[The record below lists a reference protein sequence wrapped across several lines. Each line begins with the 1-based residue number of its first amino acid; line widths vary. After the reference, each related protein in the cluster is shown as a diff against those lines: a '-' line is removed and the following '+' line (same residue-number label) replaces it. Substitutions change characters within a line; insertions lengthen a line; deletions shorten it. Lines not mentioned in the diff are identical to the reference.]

1 MSTTTSRPRPSVPR
15 DVRRARWAVSLLF
28 LTNGALFANLLPRYP
43 AIKAGL
49 GLSNAEF
56 GLAVAAFPL
65 GAIVAGLAA
74 GMLIR
79 RFRSSRVAVVGTVV
93 TAFGVLAAG
102 VSPSWALLAAGL
114 FVAGSMDAI
123 TDVAQNSHGLRVQ
136 RRYGRSILNSFHAA
150 WSVGA
155 VIGGLM
161 GGAAAGLG
169 IPTPAHLAVS
179 GAIFCVVAVVSY
191 RWMLAGPEPT
201 DESDGAADDAAVA
214 AGAEEA
220 RVESDPSVASV
231 AAVAGRSAL
240 RFGTVA
246 VLAALVLVSM
256 SAAIVEDA
264 GNTWAAVYLSGSLDA
279 SVTIASLGFVSLAG
293 MQLIG
298 RLVGDG
304 MVDRLG
310 QRTVARIG
318 GVLVAVG
325 TGLALAFPS
334 IPGTIIGFG
343 AAGFGVATLIPGAMH
358 AADQLPGFRRGTGL
372 TLLSWL
378 MRLGFLFSPP
388 LVGLIADATS
398 LRWGLLI
405 MPVAGVIVLLLAGV
419 LARRVPH
426 TAADPAAA
434 AADPAAAAADPAAA
448 APAPRD

>member
-1 MSTTTSRPRPSVPR
+1 MSTTTSRPPVPR
-15 DVRRARWAVSLLF
+15 DIQRARWAVSLLF
-28 LTNGALFANLLPRYP
+28 LTNGAIFANLLPRYP
-43 AIKAGL
+43 AIKDGL

-56 GLAVAAFPL
+56 GVAVAAFPL

-74 GMLIR
+74 GLLIR
-79 RFRSSRVAVVGTVV
+79 RFRSSRVAVVGTII
-93 TAFGVLAAG
+93 TGLGVLTAG
-102 VSPSWALLAAGL
+102 VAPSWALLAAGL
-114 FVAGSMDAI
+114 FLAGAMDAI

-169 IPTPAHLAVS
+169 IPTPVHLSVS
-179 GAIFCVVAVVSY
+179 AALFCVVALLSY
-191 RWMLAGPEPT
+191 RSMLAGPEPT
-201 DESDGAADDAAVA
+201 DESEAADAEASDTSAADGRAAGTGAANTGATSAAA
-214 AGAEEA
+214 AEEA
-220 RVESDPSVASV
+220 RVESNPSVASV

-256 SAAIVEDA
+256 GAAIVEDA
-264 GNTWAAVYLSGSLDA
+264 GNTWAAVYLSGSLGA
-279 SVTIASLGFVSLAG
+279 SITIASLGFVSLAG

-298 RLVGDG
+298 RLVGDV

-398 LRWGLLI
+398 LRWGLLV
-405 MPVAGVIVLLLAGV
+405 MPAAGVIVLLLAGV

-426 TAADPAAA
+426 GAAVHDPRA
-434 AADPAAAAADPAAA
+434 
-448 APAPRD
+448 

>member
-1 MSTTTSRPRPSVPR
+1 MSTTTSRPPVPR
-15 DVRRARWAVSLLF
+15 DIQRARWAVSLLF
-28 LTNGALFANLLPRYP
+28 LTNGAIFANLLPRYP
-43 AIKAGL
+43 AIKDGL

-56 GLAVAAFPL
+56 GVAVAAFPL

-74 GMLIR
+74 GLLIR
-79 RFRSSRVAVVGTVV
+79 RFRSSRVAVVGTII
-93 TAFGVLAAG
+93 TGLGVLTAG
-102 VSPSWALLAAGL
+102 VAPSWALLAAGL
-114 FVAGSMDAI
+114 FLAGAMDAI

-169 IPTPAHLAVS
+169 IPTPVHLSVS
-179 GAIFCVVAVVSY
+179 AALFCVVALLSY
-191 RWMLAGPEPT
+191 RSMLAGPEPT
-201 DESDGAADDAAVA
+201 DESEAADAEASDTSAAGGRAAGTGAANAEATSTAA
-214 AGAEEA
+214 AEEA
-220 RVESDPSVASV
+220 RVESNPSVASV

-256 SAAIVEDA
+256 GAAIVEDA
-264 GNTWAAVYLSGSLDA
+264 GNTWAAVYLSGSLGA
-279 SVTIASLGFVSLAG
+279 SITIASLGFVSLAG

-298 RLVGDG
+298 RLVGDV

-398 LRWGLLI
+398 LRWGLLV
-405 MPVAGVIVLLLAGV
+405 MPAAGVIVLLLAGV

-426 TAADPAAA
+426 GAAVHDPRA
-434 AADPAAAAADPAAA
+434 
-448 APAPRD
+448 

>member
-1 MSTTTSRPRPSVPR
+1 MSTTTSRPPVPR
-15 DVRRARWAVSLLF
+15 DIQRARWAVSLLF
-28 LTNGALFANLLPRYP
+28 LTNGAIFANLLPRYP
-43 AIKAGL
+43 AIKDGL

-56 GLAVAAFPL
+56 GVAVAAFPL

-74 GMLIR
+74 GLLIR
-79 RFRSSRVAVVGTVV
+79 RFRSSRVAVVGTII
-93 TAFGVLAAG
+93 TGLGVLTAG
-102 VSPSWALLAAGL
+102 VAPSWALLAAGL
-114 FVAGSMDAI
+114 FLAGAMDAI

-169 IPTPAHLAVS
+169 IPTPVHLSVS
-179 GAIFCVVAVVSY
+179 AALFCVVALLSY
-191 RWMLAGPEPT
+191 RSMLAGPEPT
-201 DESDGAADDAAVA
+201 DESEAADAEASGTSAADGRA
-214 AGAEEA
+214 AGTSATSAEATSTAAAEEA
-220 RVESDPSVASV
+220 RVESNPSVASV

-256 SAAIVEDA
+256 GAAIVEDA
-264 GNTWAAVYLSGSLDA
+264 GNTWAAVYLSGSLGA
-279 SVTIASLGFVSLAG
+279 SITIASLGFVSLAG

-298 RLVGDG
+298 RLVGDV

-398 LRWGLLI
+398 LRWGLLV
-405 MPVAGVIVLLLAGV
+405 MPAAGVIVLLLAGV

-426 TAADPAAA
+426 GAAVHDPRA
-434 AADPAAAAADPAAA
+434 
-448 APAPRD
+448 

>member
-1 MSTTTSRPRPSVPR
+1 MSTTTSRPPVPR
-15 DVRRARWAVSLLF
+15 DIQRARWAVSLLF
-28 LTNGALFANLLPRYP
+28 LTNGAIFANLLPRYP
-43 AIKAGL
+43 AIKDGL

-56 GLAVAAFPL
+56 GVAVAAFPL

-74 GMLIR
+74 GLLIR
-79 RFRSSRVAVVGTVV
+79 RFRSSRVAVVGTII
-93 TAFGVLAAG
+93 TGLGVLTAG
-102 VSPSWALLAAGL
+102 VAPSWALLAAGL
-114 FVAGSMDAI
+114 FLAGAMDAI

-169 IPTPAHLAVS
+169 IPTPVHLSVS
-179 GAIFCVVAVVSY
+179 AALFCVVALLSY
-191 RWMLAGPEPT
+191 RSMLAGPEPT
-201 DESDGAADDAAVA
+201 DESEAADAEASDTSA
-214 AGAEEA
+214 AGTGALNTEATSTAAAEEA
-220 RVESDPSVASV
+220 RVESNPSVASV
-231 AAVAGRSAL
+231 AAGAGRSAL

-256 SAAIVEDA
+256 GAAIVEDA
-264 GNTWAAVYLSGSLDA
+264 GNTWAAVYLSGSLGA
-279 SVTIASLGFVSLAG
+279 SITIASLGFVSLAG

-298 RLVGDG
+298 RLVGDV

-398 LRWGLLI
+398 LRWGLLV
-405 MPVAGVIVLLLAGV
+405 MPAAGVIVLLLAGV

-426 TAADPAAA
+426 GAAVHDPRA
-434 AADPAAAAADPAAA
+434 
-448 APAPRD
+448 